1 MSTLKRKGAPSGTA
15 PTKDTKP
22 TTTETR
28 PSKKVKS
35 DKPVKN
41 EDKKGSKIT
50 DKKPTEKS
58 APSAPAIARKEEEP
72 LFPRGGG
79 SVLTPLEH
87 RQITIQAKQDALFEE
102 ESSKTDKKA
111 DKDLK
116 KRKRKSSTK
125 DTKNDKEDGS
135 LARDPDAARIEG
147 LNYKRLV
154 KGSLV
159 LGQVCDINDLEI
171 TLALPNNLV
180 GHVSIT
186 LVSPGLTKRV
196 EATAAAD
203 DSDDDESSEDDVDLK
218 TLFEIGQYV
227 RAYVV
232 STSEDSAAL
241 ASKSKRRIEL
251 SLRPEDAN
259 ATLTEQELVAN
270 STVMAAVTSV
280 EDHGYVMDL
289 GIADS
294 KVTGFLPKKEVD
306 SGMSEARLQP
316 GNVFLCMATGLS
328 GNRKV
333 VQLTA
338 KGDKLGN
345 IKNTPHE
352 ATTINTFVPGTSVD
366 VLVTEVLERGIIG
379 KVMGHLDVTADHIH
393 SGVGSHGVD
402 IATKYKVGSKLKARV
417 ICTFPEARQPKLGIS
432 ILDHVTSLKTPSAQV
447 GGIAKDP
454 LEALPIS
461 SVVEECVV
469 TRVETDIGLFVDVG
483 IEGVPGFVH
492 ISRVKDGK
500 VDGLYESTGPF
511 RVDTKHRGR
520 VVGYNAFDG
529 LFLLSFEKS
538 VLEQPFLRFE
548 DVPVGKVV
556 DGVVEKLVVGEN
568 GVHGLIVKIADGISG
583 LVPEMHLSDV
593 RLQHPEKKFREGMKV
608 KARILSTEPSKR
620 QLRLTLKKTL
630 VNSDATPIKSFEDVS
645 TGMQVLGTIV
655 NVLPKGAVVQFY
667 GHLRGFLPLS
677 EMSEA
682 YIQDPKEHFRK
693 GQVVT
698 VHVIEVDSEKNRLVV
713 SCKDPSAF
721 GMDKQLA
728 LKNLN
733 VGDLVSGKV
742 SQKTEDDVFVELEG
756 SLLKAVLPLGHLT
769 DKSPAKNQAALKRIY
784 AGQTLSGLVV
794 LEKNEGRRAL
804 TVTLKPS
811 LATAA
816 KEGKFLSEWEKAK
829 VGDLIHGFVRNIT
842 PTAVFVQFAG
852 NLTAL
857 LPASL
862 MPQEQQRERDFGLSK
877 LQSIA
882 VKLVSTGRD
891 HSRVVVAVPS
901 VVDAKEKKTAKPSA
915 KAVENPI
922 DESIKSEADITVGR
936 ITKAKILSV
945 KSTQLN
951 VQLAD
956 NLQGRVDVSQIFDTW
971 DEIRNAKNP
980 LQRFKPK
987 QVIKVKVL
995 GAHDARNHRFLP
1007 ISHRSTHSLIELS
1020 AKPSDLK
1027 EEGVTEP
1034 LALDQIE
1041 KGSEWTGF
1049 VNNIKMNCLWINLSP
1064 SIRGR
1069 MAASEASDDLSQLSN
1084 LAGSFPIGSALRV
1097 RVKAVDASQSRLDF
1111 TARSSD
1117 SSNTVTWDNVKK
1129 DLVLPGKVTKIT
1141 ERSVLVKLSEE
1152 VSGPVHLVDLED
1164 DYDLASPKKYTKND
1178 IIRVAVVDVDL
1189 SNKKV
1194 RLSTRPSRVL
1204 NSALPVKDRVVTTI
1218 SSLTAGDIVRG
1229 FVRHVA
1235 DQGLFVNLGG
1245 HVTAFVKISDLSDT
1259 FLKDWKQH
1267 FQVDQLVKG
1276 RITSVDA
1283 TLKQVNM
1290 SLKASVAEQDYT
1302 PPKTLAD
1309 YAVGEVVTGKVR
1321 AVEDFGAFI
1330 VIDGS
1335 ANVSGLCH
1343 RSEMAEKT
1351 IKDARKLY
1359 NAGDAVKARILKID
1373 VDKKQINFGLK
1384 TSYFENEEEDE
1395 DMDDSDVEAGAALDS
1410 DEEDESDV
1418 DEEFTDAPEIII
1430 QGTDNRDDSE
1440 EDEDTDMLDPSSGS
1454 ADGLEAGGFDW
1465 SAGAL
1470 DEAADEDIAESEA
1483 GDDSTEKKKKK
1494 KKRSEIQVDRTA
1506 QMDVNGPQT
1515 AGDFERLLM
1524 GQPDSSELWMQ
1535 YMGFQAQVSEPAK
1548 AREIA
1553 ERALKTINIR
1563 EEAEKLNIWTAYL
1576 NLENAYGTSDTLE
1589 EIFKRACQYNDEQ
1602 VVHER
1607 LTTIYIKTGKHKKA
1621 DELFQTMLKKFGAKS
1636 PQVWINYGHFLHNTV
1651 EDAERARA
1659 LLPRATQQL
1668 PAHTHV
1674 PLMTKFAG
1682 LEFRS
1687 VSGDPERGRTMFEG
1701 LLSAYPKK
1709 FDLWNQLL
1717 DLEILT
1723 YNAAKKSGDGKAD
1736 ATAVRQVLER
1746 GTKIKGLKAVRAKKW
1761 FQRWA
1766 KWEEENGDAKSRE
1779 KVTAKAKEWAREAEA
1794 RKQKAGA
1801 EDE

>member
-1 MSTLKRKGAPSGTA
+1 M
-15 PTKDTKP
+15 
-22 TTTETR
+22 
-28 PSKKVKS
+28 
-35 DKPVKN
+35 
-41 EDKKGSKIT
+41 
-50 DKKPTEKS
+50 
-58 APSAPAIARKEEEP
+58 
-72 LFPRGGG
+72 
-79 SVLTPLEH
+79 
-87 RQITIQAKQDALFEE
+87 
-102 ESSKTDKKA
+102 
-111 DKDLK
+111 
-116 KRKRKSSTK
+116 
-125 DTKNDKEDGS
+125 
-135 LARDPDAARIEG
+135 
-147 LNYKRLV
+147 

-186 LVSPGLTKRV
+186 LVSPGLTERI
-196 EATAAAD
+196 ETAAAAD
-203 DSDDDESSEDDVDLK
+203 DSDDEGSSEDDIDLK
-218 TLFEIGQYV
+218 NLFEIGQYV

-232 STSEDSAAL
+232 STIEDSSAL
-241 ASKSKRRIEL
+241 PSKVKRRIEL

-259 ATLTEQELVAN
+259 STLSKQELVAN
-270 STVMAAVTSV
+270 STVMAAVASV

-294 KVTGFLPKKEVD
+294 KITGFLPKKEVD
-306 SGMSEARLQP
+306 SSMSESRLQP
-316 GNVFLCMATGLS
+316 GNVFLCLATGLS
-328 GNRKV
+328 ANRKV
-333 VQLTA
+333 VQLTTRA
-338 KGDKLGN
+338 DRLGN
-345 IKNTPHE
+345 CKNTPRE
-352 ATTINTFVPGTSVD
+352 ATTINTFVPGTCVD
-366 VLVTEVLERGIIG
+366 VLVSEVLERGIIG

-393 SGVGSHGVD
+393 SGVGPHGTD
-402 IATKYKVGSKLKARV
+402 IAAKYKVGSKLKARV
-417 ICTFPEARQPKLGIS
+417 ICTFPDARQPKLGIS

-447 GGIAKDP
+447 DGNVKEP

-461 SVVEECVV
+461 SVVETCVV
-469 TRVETDIGLFVDVG
+469 RRVETDIGLFVDVG
-483 IEGVPGFVH
+483 VEGVPGFVH

-500 VDGLYESTGPF
+500 VDGLFESSGPF
-511 RVDTKHRGR
+511 QVDTKHRGR

-556 DGVVEKLVVGEN
+556 DGVVEKLVIGEN

-593 RLQHPEKKFREGMKV
+593 RLQHPEKKFKEGLKV
-608 KARILSTEPSKR
+608 KARVLSTEPSKR
-620 QLRLTLKKTL
+620 QMRLTLKKTL
-630 VNSDATPIKSFEDVS
+630 VNSDAAPIQSFKDVS
-645 TGMQVLGTIV
+645 VGMQALGTII
-655 NVLPKGAVVQFY
+655 NVLQKGAVVQFY
-667 GHLRGFLPLS
+667 GQLRGFLPLS

-698 VHVIEVDSEKNRLVV
+698 VHVIDVDADTNRLVV

-728 LKNLN
+728 LKSLN

-742 SQKTEDDVFVELEG
+742 SQKTEDDIFVELEG
-756 SLLKAVLPLGHLT
+756 SLLKAVLASGHLT
-769 DKSPAKNQAALKRIY
+769 DKSQAKNQAALKRIH
-784 AGQTLSGLVV
+784 AGQTLSDLAV

-811 LATAA
+811 LVAAA
-816 KEGKFLSEWEKAK
+816 KEGKLLSNWEDAK
-829 VGDLIHGFVRNIT
+829 VGDLVHGFVRNIT
-842 PTAVFVQFAG
+842 QTAVFVQFAG

-857 LPASL
+857 LPAAM
-862 MPQEQQRERDFGLSK
+862 MPQEQQRERDFGLYK

-882 VKLVSTGRD
+882 VKIVSTGRD

-901 VVDAKEKKTAKPSA
+901 VADAKEKKSPKASAKP
-915 KAVENPI
+915 VENPV
-922 DESIKSEADITVGR
+922 DVSIKNEADITVGR
-936 ITKAKILSV
+936 ITKAKIMSV

-956 NLQGRVDVSQIFDTW
+956 NLQGRVDVSQVFDTW
-971 DEIRNAKNP
+971 DEIRNPKNP

-995 GAHDARNHRFLP
+995 GVHDARNHRFLP

-1020 AKPSDLK
+1020 AKPSDLA
-1027 EEGVTEP
+1027 EDGANEP
-1034 LALDQIE
+1034 LALSQIE
-1041 KGSEWTGF
+1041 EGSEWTGF

-1064 SIRGR
+1064 SVRGR

-1084 LAGSFPIGSALRV
+1084 LTGSFPIGSAMRV
-1097 RVKAVDASQSRLDF
+1097 RVKAVDASQNRLDL

-1117 SSNTVTWDNVKK
+1117 SSNTITWDNVKK
-1129 DLVLPGKVTKIT
+1129 GLVLPGKVTKVT

-1164 DYDLASPKKYTKND
+1164 DYDSASPKKYTRNE
-1178 IIRVAVVDVDL
+1178 IIRVAVIDVDS

-1194 RLSTRPSRVL
+1194 RLSTRPSLVL
-1204 NSALPVKDRVVTTI
+1204 NSALPVKDRVVATI
-1218 SSLTAGDIVRG
+1218 SSLKAGDIVRG

-1259 FLKDWKQH
+1259 FLKDWKPH

-1276 RITSVDA
+1276 RITAVDV
-1283 TLKQVNM
+1283 TLKQVNIC
-1290 SLKASVAEQDYT
+1290 LKASVVEKDYT

-1309 YAVGEVVTGKVR
+1309 YSVGEVVTGKVR

-1359 NAGDAVKARILKID
+1359 NAGDVVKARILKID
-1373 VDKKQINFGLK
+1373 LDKKQINFGLK
-1384 TSYFENEEEDE
+1384 TSYFEAEDE
-1395 DMDDSDVEAGAALDS
+1395 DEEMEDSDDSDAENGVALDS
-1410 DEEDESDV
+1410 DEEDESDG
-1418 DEEFTDAPEIII
+1418 DEDFREAAELII
-1430 QGTDNRDDSE
+1430 QGTDNKDDSE
-1440 EDEDTDMLDPSSGS
+1440 EDEDTEMLDSSSGN
-1454 ADGLEAGGFDW
+1454 AGGLEAGGFDW

-1470 DEAADEDIAESEA
+1470 DETADENSAESEVE
-1483 GDDSTEKKKKK
+1483 DDSTDKKKKK
-1494 KKRSEIQVDRTA
+1494 KKRPEIQVDRTA
-1506 QMDVNGPQT
+1506 QLDINGPQT
-1515 AGDFERLLM
+1515 AGDFERLLL

-1576 NLENAYGTSDTLE
+1576 NLENAYGTDETLE
-1589 EIFKRACQYNDEQ
+1589 DIFKRACQYNDEQ

-1607 LTTIYIKTGKHKKA
+1607 LTTIYIKTGKHKVSRLPA
-1621 DELFQTMLKKFGAKS
+1621 RCSHSGANNFTES
-1636 PQVWINYGHFLHNTV
+1636 G
-1651 EDAERARA
+1651 RA
-1659 LLPRATQQL
+1659 LPDDAQEVRSQVTPSLEQLRTLPPQHHGRSGTRPCSPPPRDAAAPGLYPRAPHDQVRR
-1668 PAHTHV
+1668 PRV
-1674 PLMTKFAG
+1674 PLG
-1682 LEFRS
+1682 
-1687 VSGDPERGRTMFEG
+1687 ERR
-1701 LLSAYPKK
+1701 
-1709 FDLWNQLL
+1709 
-1717 DLEILT
+1717 
-1723 YNAAKKSGDGKAD
+1723 
-1736 ATAVRQVLER
+1736 R
-1746 GTKIKGLKAVRAKKW
+1746 
-1761 FQRWA
+1761 
-1766 KWEEENGDAKSRE
+1766 
-1779 KVTAKAKEWAREAEA
+1779 
-1794 RKQKAGA
+1794 
-1801 EDE
+1801 

>member
-1 MSTLKRKGAPSGTA
+1 MSTLKRKGAPSGT
-15 PTKDTKP
+15 PSTKP
-22 TTTETR
+22 TKPTTETR

-35 DKPVKN
+35 DKPAKDD
-41 EDKKGSKIT
+41 DKKSARS
-50 DKKPTEKS
+50 TEKAAS
-58 APSAPAIARKEEEP
+58 SAPAIARVKEEEP

-87 RQITIQAKQDALFEE
+87 KQITIQAKQDALFEE
-102 ESSKTDKKA
+102 ESSKTNKKA
-111 DKDLK
+111 DKDPK
-116 KRKRKSSTK
+116 NKKRKSSSKHGK
-125 DTKNDKEDGS
+125 DVKDDGT
-135 LARDPDAARIEG
+135 LGRDPDAARIEG

-196 EATAAAD
+196 EEAAAAD
-203 DSDDDESSEDDVDLK
+203 DSDNDESAEDDVDLK
-218 TLFEIGQYV
+218 SLFEIGQYV

-232 STSEDSAAL
+232 STIEDSAAS
-241 ASKSKRRIEL
+241 SKAKRRIEL

-259 ATLTEQELVAN
+259 STLSAQELVAN
-270 STVMAAVTSV
+270 NTVMAAIASV

-294 KVTGFLPKKEVD
+294 KITGFLPKKEVD
-306 SGMSEARLQP
+306 PGMSESRLQP

-338 KGDKLGN
+338 RGDKISN
-345 IKNTPHE
+345 VKNSPHE
-352 ATTINTFVPGTSVD
+352 ATTINTFVPGTCVD
-366 VLVTEVLERGIIG
+366 VLVSEVLERGLIG

-393 SGVGSHGVD
+393 SGVGPHGVD
-402 IATKYKVGSKLKARV
+402 IAAKYKVGSKLKARV

-432 ILDHVTSLKTPSAQV
+432 ILDHVISLKTPSAQV
-447 GGIAKDP
+447 DGNAKQP

-461 SVVEECVV
+461 SVVEDCVV
-469 TRVETDIGLFVDVG
+469 KRVETDIGLFVDVG
-483 IEGVPGFVH
+483 VEGVPGFVH

-500 VDGLYESTGPF
+500 VDGLYESSGPF
-511 RVDTKHRGR
+511 KVDTKHRGR

-538 VLEQPFLRFE
+538 VLEQPFLRIE
-548 DVPVGKVV
+548 DVPVGKIV

-608 KARILSTEPSKR
+608 KARVLSTDPSKR

-630 VNSDATPIKSFEDVS
+630 VNSDAAPIKSFEDVS
-645 TGMQVLGTIV
+645 AGMQVLGTIV
-655 NVLPKGAVVQFY
+655 NVLAKGAVVQFY

-693 GQVVT
+693 GQVVN
-698 VHVIEVDSEKNRLVV
+698 VHVIDVDSDKNRLVV

-742 SQKTEDDVFVELEG
+742 SQKTEDDIFVELEG

-769 DKSPAKNQAALKRIY
+769 DKSQAKNQAALKRIH
-784 AGQTLSGLVV
+784 AGQTLSDLVV

-811 LATAA
+811 LIAAA
-816 KEGKFLSEWEKAK
+816 KEKKLLSSWDKAK
-829 VGDLIHGFVRNIT
+829 VGDLVHGFVRNIT

-857 LPASL
+857 LPAAM
-862 MPQEQQRERDFGLSK
+862 MPQEQQRERDFGLYK
-877 LQSIA
+877 LQSIT
-882 VKLVSTGRD
+882 VKIVSTGRD

-915 KAVENPI
+915 KPVENPV

-936 ITKAKILSV
+936 ITKAKIMSV

-956 NLQGRVDVSQIFDTW
+956 NLQGRVDISQVFDTW
-971 DEIRNAKNP
+971 DEIRNPKNP

-995 GAHDARNHRFLP
+995 GVHDARNHRFLP

-1020 AKPSDLK
+1020 AKPSDLE
-1027 EEGVTEP
+1027 EEGVNEP
-1034 LALDQIE
+1034 LALSQIE
-1041 KGSEWTGF
+1041 EGSEWTGF

-1064 SIRGR
+1064 SVRGR
-1069 MAASEASDDLSQLSN
+1069 MAANEASDDLSQLSN
-1084 LAGSFPIGSALRV
+1084 LNGSFPIGSAIRV
-1097 RVKAVDASQSRLDF
+1097 RVKAVDASQSRLDL

-1117 SSNTVTWDNVKK
+1117 SANTITWENVKK

-1164 DYDLASPKKYTKND
+1164 DYDLANPKKYTRNE
-1178 IIRVAVVDVDL
+1178 IIRVAVVDVDS

-1218 SSLTAGDIVRG
+1218 SGLQSGDIVRG

-1276 RITSVDA
+1276 RITAVDV

-1290 SLKASVAEQDYT
+1290 SLKASVAETDYT

-1359 NAGDAVKARILKID
+1359 SAGDVVKARILKID

-1384 TSYFENEEEDE
+1384 ASYFEDGEEDE
-1395 DMDDSDVEAGAALDS
+1395 DMEDTDSEAGALLESGD
-1410 DEEDESDV
+1410 EDESDDD
-1418 DEEFTDAPEIII
+1418 DEEFTDAPEIIFH
-1430 QGTDNRDDSE
+1430 GTDNKDDSE
-1440 EDEDTDMLDPSSGS
+1440 EDEDTEMLDPSSGL
-1454 ADGLEAGGFDW
+1454 DAGGFDW

-1483 GDDSTEKKKKK
+1483 GDDSAEKKKKK
-1494 KKRSEIQVDRTA
+1494 KKRTEIQVDRTA
-1506 QMDVNGPQT
+1506 QLDVNGPQT
-1515 AGDFERLLM
+1515 AGDFERLLL

-1576 NLENAYGTSDTLE
+1576 NLENAYGTTETLE

-1636 PQVWINYGHFLHNTV
+1636 PQVWTNYGHFLHNTM

-1674 PLMTKFAG
+1674 ALMTKFAG

-1687 VSGDPERGRTMFEG
+1687 VSGDAERGRTMFEG

-1717 DLEILT
+1717 DLEMVT
-1723 YNAAKKSGDGKAD
+1723 YNAAKKTGDGKAD
-1736 ATAVRQVLER
+1736 PTAVREVFER
-1746 GTKIKGLKAVRAKKW
+1746 GTKIRSLKAVRAKKW

-1766 KWEEENGDAKSRE
+1766 KWEEENGDAKSRQ

-1794 RKQKAGA
+1794 RKQKGAA
-1801 EDE
+1801 EDAE